1 MMLEEKIVFICDNE
15 YILTFAVHLFTRILS
30 RPFQYPYPSV
40 YLLPNEEQYLN
51 APFPIAY
58 GLYGTKADLER
69 NKLHEQYRNVYI
81 ILNRSGVEIVSSINK
96 KSVLKKCSPILKD
109 QLMGKFKYLH

>member
-96 KSVLKKCSPILKD
+96 KSVLKKCSPILKE